1 MSFSATKDFWT
12 ILSEDFPQ
20 PQPQANVGER
30 LTPWFYGLRGAL
42 GVISIASEG
51 WFGPRGRLGRYIQ
64 PNVNFQP
71 NSGFALPREKLP
83 LLPKL
88 WAKSKDILVT

>member
-1 MSFSATKDFWT
+1 MRGD
-12 ILSEDFPQ
+12 LSEDFPQ

-30 LTPWFYGLRGAL
+30 LTPWFYGLRVAL

-51 WFGPRGRLGRYIQ
+51 WFGPRGRLGRYIR
-64 PNVNFQP
+64 PNVNFQR

-83 LLPKL
+83 
-88 WAKSKDILVT
+88 

>member
-1 MSFSATKDFWT
+1 
-12 ILSEDFPQ
+12 LPQ

-51 WFGPRGRLGRYIQ
+51 WFGLRGRLGRYIQ
-64 PNVNFQP
+64 LKVNFQQ
-71 NSGFALPREKLP
+71 NGGFALAREKP
-83 LLPKL
+83 P
-88 WAKSKDILVT
+88 